1 MFVAVSTTV
10 VQFPPSDLPP
20 TRSSRSTKTTH
31 CICTTVVYK
40 ASVALR
46 PFIFNLLVYKTGDR
60 IFSKSGKKNKN
71 PNCRFLFLLMVEK
84 T

>member
-46 PFIFNLLVYKTGDR
+46 PFIFNLLVYETGDR
-60 IFSKSGKKNKN
+60 IFSKSGKKIKIQIAGFYF
-71 PNCRFLFLLMVEK
+71 C
-84 T
+84 